1 MSCCAAAKARS
12 ASECALW
19 SASGRALTPLRG
31 FQTPFFAV
39 APMRP
44 RLSDRGATWCI
55 RRAMVSLCIVDLNFG
70 TGPSVTKLL

>member
-1 MSCCAAAKARS
+1 MVGPGAAVWLASC
-12 ASECALW
+12 
-19 SASGRALTPLRG
+19 LTPLRG